1 MPEALPFIGRE
12 KERQRLGAAARHRHS
27 LLVLGAAGMGKTRL
41 ISEAIPPDE
50 ALYARGEPSLHRLL
64 VALAR
69 AMIAAKH
76 AAFLDRARPPAN
88 VEAWLGGQ
96 PSIHLKG
103 LLWNAL
109 QAAPALVILDGITG
123 AGFPTY
129 RFLQR
134 LYHMPGM
141 ALLAS
146 ARDRASL
153 GALGRL
159 FWHPAGTVNLSP
171 LSEREAEHLF
181 ESAADRYQL
190 RTLDLGDFREKVL
203 ESAGGNPGQI
213 IEMCRMAAQP
223 QYHSGRYIKFSPLR
237 IDTVIK
243 FGF

>member
-1 MPEALPFIGRE
+1 MPKELPFIGRDKE
-12 KERQRLGAAARHRHS
+12 KQRVVTAVQKRES

-41 ISEAIPPDE
+41 FSEALPSGE
-50 ALYARGEPSLHRLL
+50 ALYMRWETSLHSLL
-64 VALAR
+64 VMLAR
-69 AMIAAKH
+69 TLIAAEH
-76 AAFLDRARPPAN
+76 TAFLDRAKPPRT
-88 VEAWLGGQ
+88 VEAWLGAQ
-96 PSIHLKG
+96 QSIHLKG

-109 QAAPALVILDGITG
+109 QAAPTLVILDGITG

-134 LYHMPGM
+134 IYHMRGM
-141 ALLAS
+141 ALVAS

-159 FWHPAGTVNLSP
+159 FWHPAGILDLAP

-181 ESAADRYQL
+181 ESAADEYQL
-190 RTLDLGDFREKVL
+190 RSLDLGDFREKVL
-203 ESAGGNPGQI
+203 ASADGNPGQI
-213 IEMCRMAAQP
+213 IEMCRLAAQP

-243 FGF
+243 FGA